1 MSEACQHRDQYRD
14 NELGIVV
21 CQLCGIVLS
30 ENDMVHDPTTTSAAY
45 NASVNATSRSTTAAA
60 MANTGSAIGL
70 YHPLTSQG
78 LIRPRANPGFANAQ
92 AKRIKLSEPE
102 NPELA
107 IISAPTQVQDGRIT
121 AIEGGEL
128 EEENFQSYG
137 YKSSFAGSNL
147 APKNTKERTNKK
159 AADLSSKLYQY
170 SSVLGMKSELAQIR
184 YRLSLALQLGRF
196 RLGQAAELVLG
207 SCLYIQARMDK
218 KPITLRDIADLIEQD
233 VFVLGA
239 TYSRV
244 KILLQIELPEM
255 DPVLFLKKAAET
267 LLGSDPNR
275 PAVLESASKLLH
287 LAKDEA
293 LFAGLKTN
301 YVVEAALIMMTQ
313 VHSRVKVGDNP
324 QLKQMPSGQ
333 QRCIRK
339 LIVDLKT
346 CLLQKSNVLPWAA
359 DINDRNLFEHI
370 PDILKSFWVIKARDR
385 EKRRLKASQDQEAY
399 TAPFNNISKDLIG
412 PRIFKKEHGK
422 RITWEQKIDRA
433 DHNLRML
440 GRPEG
445 IISSDL
451 DQMELLKEDETVL
464 QDLLL
469 LGMTVVELKQHSPLD
484 LTGLQ
489 ELLQHRKREVRDQS
503 RQRASNELDA
513 EELIPEDLPED
524 DLHHYLLT
532 TAEVA
537 EKAKIYERLDQ
548 KKKA

>member
-1 MSEACQHRDQYRD
+1 
-14 NELGIVV
+14 
-21 CQLCGIVLS
+21 
-30 ENDMVHDPTTTSAAY
+30 
-45 NASVNATSRSTTAAA
+45 
-60 MANTGSAIGL
+60 
-70 YHPLTSQG
+70 
-78 LIRPRANPGFANAQ
+78 
-92 AKRIKLSEPE
+92 
-102 NPELA
+102 
-107 IISAPTQVQDGRIT
+107 
-121 AIEGGEL
+121 
-128 EEENFQSYG
+128 
-137 YKSSFAGSNL
+137 
-147 APKNTKERTNKK
+147 
-159 AADLSSKLYQY
+159 
-170 SSVLGMKSELAQIR
+170 
-184 YRLSLALQLGRF
+184 
-196 RLGQAAELVLG
+196 
-207 SCLYIQARMDK
+207 MDK

-385 EKRRLKASQDQEAY
+385 EKQRLKASQDQEAY